1 MSVLTLDA
9 VTTGYRHRRGVHV
22 VSSRVSGALRAGA
35 FTVLLGPNGAGK
47 STLLRTLCG
56 LQAPL
61 EGRVLLDGE
70 DLASLSARRRAQR
83 LGVVLTDQI
92 KVWGLTAQALVALGR
107 HPHTGWSGRL
117 DSADH
122 QAVARALE
130 DAGAA
135 DLAVRPLAELS
146 DGERQRVMVA
156 RALAQEPRALV
167 MDEVTAFLD
176 LPRRVDIMLMLR
188 RLVHDQDR
196 ALLLSTHDLDL
207 AIRTADQIWLIG
219 RNGVFDI
226 GSPEDLVLSGS
237 IQRVFGREG
246 LDFDTETGTF
256 VLSTP
261 RHMTIGLRAEGL
273 LGTWTRRAL
282 ERVGYTVVDAATTTT
297 IVEAIATEPQ
307 AQWVLHTV
315 TGARCYVSLGTLIAG
330 VKQTQG
336 PSRRPT

>member
-1 MSVLTLDA
+1 VSVLTLDS
-9 VTTGYRHRRGVHV
+9 VTTGYRLRRGVHV
-22 VSSRVSGALRAGA
+22 VSSRVSGTLRAGE

-56 LQAPL
+56 LHAPL

-83 LGVVLTDQI
+83 LGVVLTEQV

-117 DSADH
+117 DATDH
-122 QAVARALE
+122 EAVSRALQ

-135 DLAVRPLAELS
+135 DLALRPLSELS

-167 MDEVTAFLD
+167 LDEVTAFLD

-207 AIRTADQIWLIG
+207 AIRTADRIWLIG
-219 RNGVFDI
+219 RDGAFDV

-237 IQRVFGREG
+237 IQRVFSREG
-246 LDFDTETGTF
+246 VDFDSETGAF

-261 RHMTIGLRAEGL
+261 RHMEVRLRGEGL
-273 LGTWTRRAL
+273 LRTWTRRAL
-282 ERVGYTVVDAATTTT
+282 ERIGCSVVDTARAATVIDVTGTGAHG
-297 IVEAIATEPQ
+297 E
-307 AQWVLHTV
+307 WVLRTGTSSTRHAPLGALVEEV
-315 TGARCYVSLGTLIAG
+315 TRTMRLRQES
-330 VKQTQG
+330 
-336 PSRRPT
+336 S